1 MNTKPTPPPSPL
13 GSGTCSVSSELPND
27 SPKTLNE
34 LHLFAGGGGGI
45 LGGLLLGHH
54 PCCAVEIKPYCRQ
67 QLLQRQR
74 DGILPWFPIWDDVTT
89 FDGKPWNGI
98 VDIICGGFPCQDISG
113 AGTTNGNK
121 GIEGERSGLWGEM
134 ARIIR
139 EVGPRYVFVENSPIL
154 TSRGLG
160 VVLGDLAAM
169 GYDARWG
176 VVSAAAVGAPHIR
189 ERIWILADA
198 GRFAGPV
205 RCSGGHG
212 SGDVLPQGDGGATPL
227 GGKDRKLAA
236 LAPGVH
242 QRVAAD
248 WWRTQRG
255 VDRSTHGMAH
265 RMERLH
271 AAGNGQVPS
280 VVATAWRL
288 LSRLNDSSAGTAD

>member
-1 MNTKPTPPPSPL
+1 M
-13 GSGTCSVSSELPND
+13 
-27 SPKTLNE
+27 NE

-45 LGGLLLGHH
+45 LGGLLLGHR
-54 PCCAVEIKPYCRQ
+54 PCCAVEIKPYCRK
-67 QLLQRQR
+67 QLIQRQR

-89 FDGKPWNGI
+89 FDGKPWKGI
-98 VDIICGGFPCQDISG
+98 ADIICGGFPCQDISC

-139 EVGPRYVFVENSPIL
+139 EVGCRYVFVENSPML

-160 VVLGDLAAM
+160 TVLGDLAAM

-198 GRFAGPV
+198 RRFPRDV
-205 RCSGGHG
+205 RRGGING
-212 SGDVLPQGDGGATPL
+212 LGDVLQQGTDGSEEVR
-227 GGKDRKLAA
+227 GKDRKLAA

-242 QRVAAD
+242 PRMAAD
-248 WWRTQRG
+248 WWRAQRG
-255 VDRSTHGMAH
+255 VDRSTHGMAC
-265 RMERLH
+265 RMDRLH

-288 LSRLNDSSAGTAD
+288 LSSHTPGVVEMGNAPGELPGAELK